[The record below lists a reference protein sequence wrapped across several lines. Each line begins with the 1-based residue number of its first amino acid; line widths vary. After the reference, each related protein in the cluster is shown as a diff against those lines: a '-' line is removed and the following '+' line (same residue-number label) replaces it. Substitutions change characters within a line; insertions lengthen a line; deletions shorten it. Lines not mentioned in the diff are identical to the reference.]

1 MKTQDHLMKQDV
13 NTDASKLTALSP
25 EVVSTVEYRRMGSWD
40 GRHGLLRHLWSML
53 VCLTD

>member
-25 EVVSTVEYRRMGSWD
+25 EVV
-40 GRHGLLRHLWSML
+40 GLLLI
-53 VCLTD
+53 V